1 MFVLV
6 TGGAGFIGSHSVDA
20 LLAQGAR
27 VRVLDNLSTGSLDN
41 LRHVR
46 DRIDLIEGDIRDP
59 ACVATALHDITHVLH
74 LAALVSV
81 PASIEAPVHSHSI
94 NSLGF
99 IQVLDAARRAGVE
112 RMVYASSA
120 AVYGV
125 PAQLPLD
132 DASPVAPMSPYGLE
146 KLVNDQYAAL
156 YGELYGLS
164 SLGLRFFNVYGPRQD
179 PGSSYSGVISKFADW
194 AMRGEDFSVYGDGL
208 QTRDFICVTDIARSN
223 VAALNGT
230 ARGVINLA
238 TGTSVTMLQL
248 AQAFE
253 AVTDAPVRVRH
264 LPARTG
270 DIVHSAVTPKRMR
283 EELGVRNT
291 VSLRDGLAQLVK
303 HLRAEQG

>member
-41 LRHVR
+41 LRQVR
-46 DRIDLIEGDIRDP
+46 DRIEFIDGDIRDP
-59 ACVATALHDITHVLH
+59 ATVTAALQDITHVLH

-81 PASIEAPVHSHSI
+81 PASIEAPVYSHSI

-99 IQVLDAARRAGVE
+99 IQVLDAARRAGVA

-164 SLGLRFFNVYGPRQD
+164 SLGLRFFNVYGPRQE

-223 VAALNGT
+223 VAALTGT

-253 AVTDAPVRVRH
+253 AVTEAPAKVRH

-283 EELGVRNT
+283 EELGVPDT
-291 VSLRDGLAQLVK
+291 VALRDGLARLVA
-303 HLRAEQG
+303 HLRAEKG

>member
-20 LLAQGAR
+20 LLAAGAR
-27 VRVLDNLSTGSLDN
+27 VRILDDLSTGSLTN
-41 LRHVR
+41 IAHVR
-46 DRIDLIEGDIRDP
+46 EQVELVEGDIRDA
-59 ACVATALHDITHVLH
+59 ACVTRSMQDITHVLH

-81 PASIEAPVHSHSI
+81 PASIEDPIHSHSI
-94 NSLGF
+94 NSAGF
-99 IQVLDAARRAGVE
+99 INVMDAARRAGVQ

-132 DASPVAPMSPYGLE
+132 DASPVAPLSPYGLE

-156 YGELYGLS
+156 YGALYGLS

-179 PGSSYSGVISKFADW
+179 PSSSYSGVISKFADW
-194 AMRGEDFSVYGDGL
+194 AIRGAAFSVYGDGL
-208 QTRDFICVTDIARSN
+208 QTRDFICVTDIARAN
-223 VAALNGT
+223 VAALQGS

-248 AQAFE
+248 AHAFE
-253 AVTDAPVRVRH
+253 AIGGHPIEVRH

-270 DIVHSAVTPKRMR
+270 DIVHSAVTPNRMR
-283 EELGVRNT
+283 DELG
-291 VSLRDGLAQLVK
+291 LREMVPLQEGLGLLLA
-303 HLRAEQG
+303 HLHRHRA

>member
-20 LLAQGAR
+20 LLAQGAT
-27 VRVLDNLSTGSLDN
+27 VRVLDDLSTGSLDN

-46 DRIDLIEGDIRDP
+46 ERIEIIEGDIRDP
-59 ACVATALHDITHVLH
+59 LCVARALQDITHVLH

-99 IQVLDAARRAGVE
+99 IQVLDAARRAGVQ

-125 PAQLPLD
+125 PAQLPLND
-132 DASPVAPMSPYGLE
+132 DSPVAPMSPYGLE

-194 AMRGEDFSVYGDGL
+194 AMRGDDFSVYGDGL

-223 VAALNGT
+223 VAALMGT
-230 ARGVINLA
+230 ARGVVNLA
-238 TGTSVTMLQL
+238 TGTSVTMQQL

-253 AVTDAPVRVRH
+253 AVVDRPIAVRQ
-264 LPARTG
+264 LPPRTG
-270 DIVHSAVTPKRMR
+270 DIVHSAVTPNRMR
-283 EELGVRNT
+283 EELGVRDT
-291 VSLRDGLAQLVK
+291 VSLQDGLKQLVA
-303 HLRAEQG
+303 HLQSEKS

>member
-41 LRHVR
+41 LRQVR
-46 DRIDLIEGDIRDP
+46 DRIEIIEGDIRDP
-59 ACVATALHDITHVLH
+59 LCVASALQDITHVLH

-94 NSLGF
+94 NSVGF

-156 YGELYGLS
+156 YGDLYGLS

-208 QTRDFICVTDIARSN
+208 QTRDFICVTDIARAN
-223 VAALNGT
+223 VAALLGT
-230 ARGVINLA
+230 THGVVNLA

-253 AVTDAPVRVRH
+253 AVVGHPIKVRH
-264 LPARTG
+264 LPPRTG

-283 EELGVRNT
+283 EELGVRDT
-291 VSLRDGLAQLVK
+291 VSLQNGLQQLVAQLQSEK
-303 HLRAEQG
+303 D

>member
-46 DRIDLIEGDIRDP
+46 ERIELIEGDIRDP
-59 ACVATALHDITHVLH
+59 ICVAAALQDITHVLH

-99 IQVLDAARRAGVE
+99 IQVLDAARRAGVA

-194 AMRGEDFSVYGDGL
+194 AMRGQDFSVYGDGL
-208 QTRDFICVTDIARSN
+208 QTRDFICVTDIARCN
-223 VAALNGT
+223 VAALMST
-230 ARGVINLA
+230 ARGVVNLA

-253 AVTDAPVRVRH
+253 AVVERPIGVRH
-264 LPARTG
+264 LPPRTG

-283 EELGVRNT
+283 EELGVRDT
-291 VSLRDGLAQLVK
+291 VSLQDGLRQLVT
-303 HLRAEQG
+303 HLQAEKT